1 MKNIMA
7 VMLTLAL
14 LPESVL
20 WLEGD
25 STLHPYSSTTT
36 VMNVAGDVSG
46 FTLTV
51 PIKELKSGKGGLDKN
66 LRKHLKEDVVFTMT
80 KAEPP
85 LYKGTLKV
93 AGVEKDVTLQ
103 PKVEKMDKTYRVTG
117 SHALKMSDFGIKPP
131 VMMMGAIKT
140 ADEIVIKFDVKLEDR

>member
-1 MKNIMA
+1 MTI
-7 VMLTLAL
+7 LLGLAL
-14 LPESVL
+14 LPDSVL

-36 VMNVAGDVSG
+36 VMVVAGDASG

-66 LRKHLKEDVVFTMT
+66 LRKHLKEDVVFTMI

-93 AGVEKDVTLQ
+93 AGVEKDVVLE
-103 PKVEKMDKTYRVTG
+103 PKVEKTEKMYRVTG
-117 SHALKMSDFGIKPP
+117 SHELKMSDFGIKPP
-131 VMMMGAIKT
+131 TMMMGAIKT
-140 ADEIVIKFDVKLEDR
+140 ADKVVVKFDVKLEDR